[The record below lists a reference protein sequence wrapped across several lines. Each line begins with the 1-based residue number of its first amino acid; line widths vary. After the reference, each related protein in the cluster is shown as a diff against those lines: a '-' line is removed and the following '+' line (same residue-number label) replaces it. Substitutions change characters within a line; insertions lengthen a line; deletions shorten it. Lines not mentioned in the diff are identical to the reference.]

1 MSTGIEGVWDLTI
14 VTPIGRV
21 RPVVELHTLDGV
33 PAGTAHGAGESL
45 PLKDIS
51 FDGHTLA
58 WKQSITRPMHLDLVF
73 TVTVDGDTMT
83 GSSKAGRLP
92 SSKVTGR
99 RRSHDAAG
107 VAGTAEPA

>member
-1 MSTGIEGVWDLTI
+1 MSTEIEGVWDLTI

-21 RPVVELHTLDGV
+21 RPVIELHTLDGV
-33 PAGTAHGAGESL
+33 PAGTAHGVGENL

-51 FDGHTLA
+51 FDGHTLT

-73 TVTVDGDTMT
+73 TVTVDGDTLA
-83 GSSKAGRLP
+83 GNSRAGRLP

-99 RRSHDAAG
+99 RRCRGAAD
-107 VAGTAEPA
+107 VVEPVR